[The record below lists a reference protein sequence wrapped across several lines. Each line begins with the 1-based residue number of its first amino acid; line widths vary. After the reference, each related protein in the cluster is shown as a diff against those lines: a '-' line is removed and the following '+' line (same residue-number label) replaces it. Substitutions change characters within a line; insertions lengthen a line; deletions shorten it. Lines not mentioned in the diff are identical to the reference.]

1 MFSFI
6 YLDTLDISKDVIHLV
21 KENVIHLEKEKLT
34 DK

>member
-6 YLDTLDISKDVIHLV
+6 YLDAWDISKDVIHLV
-21 KENVIHLEKEKLT
+21 KENVIHLVKEKLT